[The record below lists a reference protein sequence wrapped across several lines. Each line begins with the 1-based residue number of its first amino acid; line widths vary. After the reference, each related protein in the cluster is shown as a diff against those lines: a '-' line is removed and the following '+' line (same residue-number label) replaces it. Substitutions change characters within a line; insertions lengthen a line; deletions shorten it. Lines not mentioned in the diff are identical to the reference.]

1 MDKPFKTITP
11 LWKEGMVVVQMN
23 NTKKESIRLSKI
35 DVKILKVLKTENKEL
50 TISEIANEIGEKPQ
64 KIAKSLWKLFLHNDK
79 LLNER
84 LLQIYL

>member
-1 MDKPFKTITP
+1 M
-11 LWKEGMVVVQMN
+11 VQMN